1 LGNFFF
7 VKFFLKVF
15 LDFLLKRFL
24 ETIFS
29 AGKILKKILCGLDEL
44 FFADGQGGHE
54 NIFKTFF

>member
-1 LGNFFF
+1 LWPGWEIFF

-44 FFADGQGGHE
+44 FFADGQGGS
-54 NIFKTFF
+54 